1 MACWGAQNESS
12 VENGKAFCEKAAGE
26 EAIISWSLFCAISP
40 DTPSTRRVG
49 AECADGSF
57 FFEQVVHHKLF
68 RKRYFIKIWH
78 HMSYELQLSCTALSK
93 IWRKKMFQENS
104 NESFTIFLVNIVLM
118 NSSPQERD
126 GIPQPPR
133 GSPTIPEGIP
143 HNLIALTPL
152 FPPHSTTPRLVP
164 LPSCW

>member
-1 MACWGAQNESS
+1 MEKILEKARHRAMACWGAQNESS

-68 RKRYFIKIWH
+68 RKRYFIKI
-78 HMSYELQLSCTALSK
+78 
-93 IWRKKMFQENS
+93 
-104 NESFTIFLVNIVLM
+104 
-118 NSSPQERD
+118 
-126 GIPQPPR
+126 
-133 GSPTIPEGIP
+133 
-143 HNLIALTPL
+143 
-152 FPPHSTTPRLVP
+152 
-164 LPSCW
+164 